1 MVTYLIDCVSWFS
14 SCSRRLLSIEASGFS
29 NIYFLSY
36 SSIYLELFAEAASEV
51 VATGLSKVLGILP
64 LKYLGVLPNS
74 LKKLLEPGCKLFE
87 PGDALSSR

>member
-14 SCSRRLLSIEASGFS
+14 SCSRRLLSRGASGFS

-51 VATGLSKVLGILP
+51 VAAGLSKVLGILP
-64 LKYLGVLPNS
+64 LKYLGVLPTS
-74 LKKLLEPGCKLFE
+74 VMQLCEPSCKLFE
-87 PGDALSSR
+87 LGDAVTSC